1 MESDWR
7 IGVENH
13 RFSSVIESPARVFQ
27 ISSPANSS
35 ASVSP
40 ANSSASFSSACSPFN
55 GNGSVALGVGVG
67 GSNYIEHR
75 VSKFDTLA
83 GVAIKYGVE
92 VADIKKINGLVTD
105 IQMFARKTLY
115 IPLPG
120 RHPPSPIMTNGF
132 DQQGT
137 SSSEQTPPPKRRQSD
152 FFDSF
157 QSLKLTSSPKRRV
170 SPAMS
175 SLQGYYGL
183 RPPDHKATAEG
194 CELAVYQNGGS
205 HHLADGQL
213 GKPSPHMNP
222 PLSIHRKSRSVADN
236 LKLENGGLAKGVSD
250 SAAGETDSD
259 NWIGNLV
266 RRRQK
271 SEADVNSRAPEMLL
285 KGDASNGGFSKITS
299 KGLALR
305 PKAASRSTSG
315 VDGETGVQSSVSTA
329 VGEFSLIDSLT
340 GVKKSSSTPSFQD
353 SDSSPSIWSTV
364 NWTLKPDLQ
373 ALSTVAITRP
383 IFDGLPKPISSRKNK
398 TALD

>member
-1 MESDWR
+1 MEKEWR
-7 IGVENH
+7 NGVGNH
-13 RFSSVIESPARVFQ
+13 RLSSVIESPKLFQ
-27 ISSPANSS
+27 LSSPAYSS
-35 ASVSP
+35 SSSP
-40 ANSSASFSSACSPFN
+40 SSPFS
-55 GNGSVALGVGVG
+55 GNGSVGVG
-67 GSNYIEHR
+67 GSNYIEHH
-75 VSKFDTLA
+75 VSKYDTLA

-132 DQQGT
+132 DPQGT

-170 SPAMS
+170 SPAMNN
-175 SLQGYYGL
+175 LQGYYGL
-183 RPPDHKATAEG
+183 KPPDQKATPEG
-194 CELAVYQNGGS
+194 CELAVYQNGVS
-205 HHLADGQL
+205 HYLADGQS

-222 PLSIHRKSRSVADN
+222 PLSIHRKSRSVVDN
-236 LKLENGGLAKGVSD
+236 FKLEDGDLANGVSV
-250 SAAGETDSD
+250 SPAGETDSD
-259 NWIGNLV
+259 NWISNLV

-271 SEADVNSRAPEMLL
+271 SEADFNSRAPEMLL
-285 KGDASNGGFSKITS
+285 KGDTSNGGFSKITS

-305 PKAASRSTSG
+305 PKAASRTTSG
-315 VDGETGVQSSVSTA
+315 DGETGSQSSISTA
-329 VGEFSLIDSLT
+329 VGEFSLIDSLS

-353 SDSSPSIWSTV
+353 SDSNSSIWPTV
-364 NWTLKPDLQ
+364 NWSLKPDLQ

-383 IFDGLPKPISSRKNK
+383 IFDGLPKPITSRKNK
-398 TALD
+398 TAVD

>member
-1 MESDWR
+1 MDDEWR
-7 IGVENH
+7 NGVANH
-13 RFSSVIESPARVFQ
+13 RFASSVIESPVSATARVFQ
-27 ISSPANSS
+27 VSSPASS
-35 ASVSP
+35 SP
-40 ANSSASFSSACSPFN
+40 ACS

-67 GSNYIEHR
+67 VGGCNYIEHR

-120 RHPPSPIMTNGF
+120 RHPPSPIMGNGF
-132 DQQGT
+132 DQQG

-170 SPAMS
+170 SPAMNN
-175 SLQGYYGL
+175 LQGYYGL
-183 RPPDHKATAEG
+183 KPPDQKGTPEG

-205 HHLADGQL
+205 HHLGDGQF
-213 GKPSPHMNP
+213 GKLSPHMNP
-222 PLSIHRKSRSVADN
+222 PLSIHRKSRSVMDT
-236 LKLENGGLAKGVSD
+236 LKLENGDIANSVSV
-250 SAAGETDSD
+250 SAAGESDSD
-259 NWIGNLV
+259 NGSNNMV

-285 KGDASNGGFSKITS
+285 KGETSNGGFSKITS

-305 PKAASRSTSG
+305 QKASGRTTSV
-315 VDGETGVQSSVSTA
+315 VDGETGLQSSVSTS
-329 VGEFSLIDSLT
+329 VGEFSLIDSLS

-353 SDSSPSIWSTV
+353 SDSSSSIWSTV
-364 NWTLKPDLQ
+364 NWSLKPDLQ

-383 IFDGLPKPISSRKNK
+383 IFDGLPKPVTSRKNK
-398 TALD
+398 TAVD

>member
-1 MESDWR
+1 MEDGWR
-7 IGVENH
+7 NGAVNH
-13 RFSSVIESPARVFQ
+13 RFSSPNESPARLFQ

-35 ASVSP
+35 ASSSP
-40 ANSSASFSSACSPFN
+40 VCSPFS
-55 GNGSVALGVGVG
+55 GDGSVAIGVGVG
-67 GSNYIEHR
+67 GCNYIEHR

-132 DQQGT
+132 DQHGT

-170 SPAMS
+170 SPAMNN
-175 SLQGYYGL
+175 LQGYYGL
-183 RPPDHKATAEG
+183 KPPDQKGTSEG

-205 HHLADGQL
+205 HHLADGQF

-222 PLSIHRKSRSVADN
+222 PLSIHRKSRSVIDTFKLVNGN
-236 LKLENGGLAKGVSD
+236 LANGASV

-259 NWIGNLV
+259 NWTSNMV

-285 KGDASNGGFSKITS
+285 KGETSNGGFSKITS

-305 PKAASRSTSG
+305 PKASGRTTSG
-315 VDGETGVQSSVSTA
+315 VDNETGPQSSVSTS
-329 VGEFSLIDSLT
+329 VGEFSLIDSLD

-353 SDSSPSIWSTV
+353 SDSSSSIWPTV
-364 NWTLKPDLQ
+364 NWSLKPDLQ
-373 ALSTVAITRP
+373 ALSTVAISRP
-383 IFDGLPKPISSRKNK
+383 IFDGLPKPVTSRKNK
-398 TALD
+398 TAVD